1 MAGTEMSSITTEWA
15 ISELIRHP
23 HKMEKLRREI
33 ADSVGAKG
41 KIEESEIVGLPYL
54 QAVVKETLR
63 LHLAVPLLLPHKTK
77 KQVTVYGYEIP
88 KDTQVLVN
96 AWAIARDPAH
106 WENPTIFMSYR
117 FLDSELDFKG
127 QDFTFLPFG
136 SGRRICPG
144 VYLAQRVVSLMIAS
158 LVYHF
163 EWKLPNGTTIE
174 ELDMT
179 DKFGLTLQK
188 ACNTTYGHTEVAKNL
203 NYS

>member
-1 MAGTEMSSITTEWA
+1 MAGTETSSITTEWA

-33 ADSVGAKG
+33 AESVGAKG
-41 KIEESEIVGLPYL
+41 KIEESEIIGLPYL
-54 QAVVKETLR
+54 QAVVKETMR
-63 LHLAVPLLLPHKTK
+63 LHLAVPLLLPHKTEK
-77 KQVTVYGYEIP
+77 HVTVYGYEIP

-106 WENPTIFMSYR
+106 WENPSTFMPER
-117 FLDSELDFKG
+117 FSDSELDFKG
-127 QDFTFLPFG
+127 QHFTFLPFG

-144 VYLAQRVVSLMIAS
+144 IYLAQRVVSLMIAS

-163 EWKLPNGTTIE
+163 EWKLPNGMTIE

-188 ACNTTYGHTEVAKNL
+188 ATPLMVVPTTLKI
-203 NYS
+203 